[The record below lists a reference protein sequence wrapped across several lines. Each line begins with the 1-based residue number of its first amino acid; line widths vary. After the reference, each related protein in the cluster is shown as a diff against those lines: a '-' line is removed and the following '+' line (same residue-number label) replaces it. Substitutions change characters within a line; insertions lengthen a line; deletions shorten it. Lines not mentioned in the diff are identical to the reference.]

1 MDISSDEALLKIL
14 VLMAK
19 ADGVI
24 APEEQTMLQRI
35 CEEHLE
41 GSHSH
46 AWRDVASSAIDLK
59 TAATAIPISERQSTL
74 ELAYLLISACGDEQG
89 FPINPAE
96 LYAFNALVNHFDL
109 TEDQKECSITAAK
122 QRLNTRSD
130 VWAMLRC
137 KLSKTF
143 GLRTN
148 EDESKL

>member
-1 MDISSDEALLKIL
+1 MDIGSNAALLRVL

-24 APEEQTMLQRI
+24 APEEQTMLQSI

-41 GSHSH
+41 GSLSH
-46 AWRDVASSAIDLK
+46 ALHDVASSAIDLK
-59 TAATAIPISERQSTL
+59 TAATAIPISERQSNL
-74 ELAYLLISACGDEQG
+74 ELAYLLISASGDEQG
-89 FPINPAE
+89 FPVNPAE

-109 TEDQKECSITAAK
+109 TEDQKERSITAAK

-143 GLRTN
+143 GLSKN

>member
-1 MDISSDEALLKIL
+1 
-14 VLMAK
+14 
-19 ADGVI
+19 
-24 APEEQTMLQRI
+24 MLQRI

-46 AWRDVASSAIDLK
+46 AWHDAASSAIDLK
-59 TAATAIPISERQSTL
+59 TAATAIPISERQATL
-74 ELAYLLISACGDEQG
+74 ELAYLLISASGDEQG

-109 TEDQKECSITAAK
+109 TEDQKERSITAAK

-130 VWAMLRC
+130 VWAILRC

-143 GLRTN
+143 GLSKN
-148 EDESKL
+148 EDGSKL

>member
-1 MDISSDEALLKIL
+1 MDIGSNASLLKVL

-46 AWRDVASSAIDLK
+46 VWHDVASSAIDLK
-59 TAATAIPISERQSTL
+59 TATTALPISERQSTF
-74 ELAYLLISACGDEQG
+74 ERAYLLISACGDEQG

-109 TEDQKECSITAAK
+109 TEDQKERSITAAK

-130 VWAMLRC
+130 VWAILRC

-143 GLRTN
+143 GLSRN

>member
-1 MDISSDEALLKIL
+1 
-14 VLMAK
+14 MAK

-74 ELAYLLISACGDEQG
+74 ELAYLLISASGDEQG

-109 TEDQKECSITAAK
+109 TEDQKERSVTAAK
-122 QRLNTRSD
+122 QRLRARSD
-130 VWAMLRC
+130 VWTMLRC
-137 KLSKTF
+137 KLSKPF
-143 GLRTN
+143 GLNTE
-148 EDESKL
+148 EDESKP